1 MNNLKVVGSTDFAYY
16 TAMYRK
22 KGSRRFYRCG
32 YRSRDLGEMRDFVRS
47 ELRSGK
53 YAAAKI
59 VRWDDEGLIEKI
71 NKGDVAQ

>member
-16 TAMYRK
+16 TALYRK

-32 YRSRDLGEMRDFVRS
+32 IRSRDLSEMRDFVCG

-59 VRWDDEGLIEKI
+59 VRWDDEGLIETIK
-71 NKGDVAQ
+71 KEDVA